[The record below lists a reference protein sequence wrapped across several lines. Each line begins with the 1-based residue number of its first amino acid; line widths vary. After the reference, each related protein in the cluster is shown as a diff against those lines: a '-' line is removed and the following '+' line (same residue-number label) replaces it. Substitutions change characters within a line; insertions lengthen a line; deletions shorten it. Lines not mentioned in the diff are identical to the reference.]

1 MFNAIGNINASG
13 KKKFSSQLI
22 PTFFFKK
29 ATKSNNSIVVEEPQT
44 VIIQKKEEEKK
55 LTVNDHSEELTTQKV
70 VLSKTTN
77 EYQVSALSL
86 KSIKKKRELEAS
98 INPIQINPEDLP
110 KDIFTFEDLKKHW
123 DFLSNQYYTTGRM
136 LMSSTMNM
144 ANLSLNET
152 VLTVEFPNKGSQLS
166 FEENL
171 YDLVS
176 YIHKKLNNYHLKI
189 EVKVNEN
196 TEVKKTY
203 TINDKLDYL
212 KDINPTLEL
221 LIKTFDL
228 EIKS

>member
-1 MFNAIGNINASG
+1 
-13 KKKFSSQLI
+13 
-22 PTFFFKK
+22 FKK
-29 ATKSNNSIVVEEPQT
+29 ATKSNNSIVVEEPKA
-44 VIIQKKEEEKK
+44 VIIQKKEEEKSIV
-55 LTVNDHSEELTTQKV
+55 TDHSEELTTQKV

-77 EYQVSALSL
+77 EHQVSALSL

-110 KDIFTFEDLKKHW
+110 KDVFTFEDLKKHW

-189 EVKVNEN
+189 EVKVNEH
-196 TEVKKTY
+196 TEIKKAY

-212 KDINPTLEL
+212 KEINPALDL

-228 EIKS
+228 DIKP